1 MQHLYL
7 EFKLRFFY
15 FLLSF
20 FGTLLTSYFYQ
31 LEILY
36 IIGKPFLELQ
46 QKFVF
51 IDLTEA
57 FYTILY
63 ICSILTICIT
73 IPFFFYHLWSY
84 FLPSCYV
91 SERKI
96 INNFLLLLFVLVCF
110 EFFFVYIYIFPKI
123 CEFLLSFESKKS
135 GLIMIQL
142 SARIQSYVSLLINF
156 FLFLLAV
163 FQIPFL
169 FLGLYYKKMCTS
181 YDLCK
186 NRKIVF
192 FTFLLIS
199 AFISPPDILSELI
212 ITLLFFFMYEFL
224 ICIGFFFLQN
234 K

>member
-1 MQHLYL
+1 MHYLYL

-20 FGTLLTSYFYQ
+20 FGALLTSYYYQ

-36 IIGKPFLELQ
+36 IIGRPFLELQ
-46 QKFVF
+46 QKFIF

-63 ICSILTICIT
+63 VCSVLAIFIT
-73 IPFFFYHLWSY
+73 IPFFVYHLWSY
-84 FLPSCYV
+84 FLPSCYI

-96 INNFLLLLFVLVCF
+96 INNFLLLLFVLLCF
-110 EFFFVYIYIFPKI
+110 EIILVYIYIFPKI
-123 CEFLLSFESKKS
+123 CEFLLSFESRKS
-135 GLIMIQL
+135 GLIIIQL

-156 FLFLLAV
+156 FVFFLAV
-163 FQIPFL
+163 FQIPFF
-169 FLGLYYKKMCTS
+169 FLGLYYKKICTS

-186 NRKIVF
+186 NRKIIF
-192 FTFLLIS
+192 FIFLLIS

-224 ICIGFFFLQN
+224 ILIGLLFS